1 MDLDRGFAGSNFGG
15 YLLVGKAGNN
25 QRQHFS
31 LPGGQPFKAILQGGN
46 FILALASSPVALQR
60 DVNCIQ

>member
-25 QRQHFS
+25 QRQDFS
-31 LPGGQPFKAILQGGN
+31 LTGGQPFKALPQSGN
-46 FILALASSPVALQR
+46 FPLLFASGPSRSSAT
-60 DVNCIQ
+60 